1 MKAVQALT
9 SCHDCAATVE
19 QATRQWR
26 SRQEIQS
33 IPGQEVDDE
42 APAAGPLDLT
52 HSCLK
57 THTQTESGRGESEGG
72 DGRGGRRVD
81 AALLV
86 RAEEPKTS
94 SSLI

>member
-9 SCHDCAATVE
+9 SCHDCAAAVE

-57 THTQTESGRGESEGG
+57 THTQTESGRGETGG
-72 DGRGGRRVD
+72 GETGGG
-81 AALLV
+81 
-86 RAEEPKTS
+86 ETG
-94 SSLI
+94 